1 MRCATRNMVHDIPIA
16 CAASGVDTAAT
27 HDPQNF
33 AGGCVTPIAIAVLID
48 GHVESV
54 PLKIDRQGRW
64 YAHHGGYTLYVDRI
78 RTAPE

>member
-1 MRCATRNMVHDIPIA
+1 M
-16 CAASGVDTAAT
+16 
-27 HDPQNF
+27 
-33 AGGCVTPIAIAVLID
+33 TPIAIAVLID